1 MDPGATSGAASGAG
15 GTPGTSGTPVHR
27 PVHPRTTLIESK
39 AKPFGSSR
47 GAIVSFA
54 IHATLIAA
62 AIFATTEVVLP
73 PREKVEAHPVLYV
86 ATPPPKPLEQ
96 PPAPLPKAPPPPK
109 SKSPEKVYK
118 APPAQPKRAE
128 TPRPVPQVQPK
139 APTTPA
145 LVAPT
150 KIAVSLPPVDLK
162 APPTVSDVVVPSA
175 SEVLKS
181 SGIGTGGTVK
191 RDAGDAGGGSGRG
204 LNSGSAG
211 KAYDENQ
218 VDRAVEITRK
228 VDPRYP
234 DALRSVNVEGVVVMR
249 FIVGTDGRVESGS
262 IQVVSSPNKLFSDA
276 VRNALMSTRYR
287 PAEAGGDKVRQL
299 VEQQFA
305 FRLSQ

>member
-1 MDPGATSGAASGAG
+1 
-15 GTPGTSGTPVHR
+15 
-27 PVHPRTTLIESK
+27 
-39 AKPFGSSR
+39 
-47 GAIVSFA
+47 
-54 IHATLIAA
+54 
-62 AIFATTEVVLP
+62 
-73 PREKVEAHPVLYV
+73 
-86 ATPPPKPLEQ
+86 
-96 PPAPLPKAPPPPK
+96 
-109 SKSPEKVYK
+109 
-118 APPAQPKRAE
+118 
-128 TPRPVPQVQPK
+128 VPQVQPK

-249 FIVGTDGRVESGS
+249 FIVGTDGRVES